1 MTKNLTL
8 NGATYG
14 EDKCERIDGF
24 IVSREQKY
32 L

>member
-1 MTKNLTL
+1 MTKSITL
-8 NGATYG
+8 NEATYG

-24 IVSREQKY
+24 IVSQEQKY